1 MGMKYLIV
9 VLTYLFLMASDVEH
23 QVLIGHLYLL
33 WRNVYVCHPLLFFG
47 LVLVIL
53 YIVWVLIPYR
63 YMLYNYSPLFWGLSF
78 SLLVVSFGAQ
88 MLILMKSN
96 LSLCFGYLNFW
107 CHIK

>member
-1 MGMKYLIV
+1 
-9 VLTYLFLMASDVEH
+9 MASDVEH
-23 QVLIGHLYLL
+23 RVLIGHLYIFCGEMSI
-33 WRNVYVCHPLLFFG
+33 YVCHPLLFFG

-63 YMLYNYSPLFWGLSF
+63 YMLYNYSLLFWGLSF